1 MNRMNQT
8 ISRRDPDSLNLVEVK
23 AFRDDFLKRLEEDRA
38 IPFLLKPGTP
48 SLDRAL
54 VENMNTRI
62 LPETIEKIVSAGRT
76 GSEERVLTS
85 LLPFMEGPLL
95 EIARPYFLGGHW
107 ITSPGPVDS
116 WLSLF
121 FLAGIAFDP
130 GTYTAQNFYLEMG
143 QILEVWRNTRASMLS
158 VDCALAADTL
168 SDSYRAVIYQAPS
181 LGNWST
187 WLTQPRTLALSAV
200 IAGFSCSAGA
210 FLFTPT
216 QIVDLLPAVGDLAT
230 RTLLEGAHTSTVVT
244 TLTHLEPVSLGEVW
258 DAFLRLAK
266 NLLEM
271 ATPKGE

>member
-1 MNRMNQT
+1 MNRMHQT
-8 ISRRDPDSLNLVEVK
+8 ISRRDPDALTVVEAK
-23 AFRDDFLKRLEEDRA
+23 AFRENFLERLQEDRA
-38 IPFLLKPGTP
+38 IPFLFKPETP
-48 SLDRAL
+48 SLDRDL
-54 VENMNTRI
+54 VQDMNTRMD
-62 LPETIEKIVSAGRT
+62 PGTIDRIVSAGRT
-76 GSEERVLTS
+76 TSEEKVLTT

-95 EIARPYFLGGHW
+95 EAARPYFLGGHW
-107 ITSPGPVDS
+107 ISSPGPVDS

-121 FLAGIAFDP
+121 FLGGIAFDP
-130 GTYTAQNFYLEMG
+130 GTYTAQTFYIEMG
-143 QILEVWRNTRASMLS
+143 QLLEVWRNTRASMLS
-158 VDCALAADTL
+158 VDCALAPDTL
-168 SDSYRAVIYQAPS
+168 SDSYRAVIYQAPP

-200 IAGFSCSAGA
+200 IAGFGCSAGA

-258 DAFLRLAK
+258 DAFLRLVK
-266 NLLEM
+266 KLMEM